1 MTIAERAMSRW
12 EGKRETHNGGGL
24 VLKEIFVTGALVATA
39 IVPSAAALAQPDK
52 TRALGGHA
60 ASTSLTHCTST
71 SSGKPCKWLEGK
83 HKKCLW
89 CKSKKGG
96 YTRSY
101 CEDKSSGSSGNTGS
115 PGKAPEKPK
124 QEGILCKGD
133 LDETGTSCTRCV
145 NLKTGKIFSSTCKGE
160 KAGDAAP

>member
-1 MTIAERAMSRW
+1 M
-12 EGKRETHNGGGL
+12 
-24 VLKEIFVTGALVATA
+24 LKEIFVTGALVATA

-52 TRALGGHA
+52 ARTLGNHT

-83 HKKCLW
+83 NKKCLW

-101 CEDKSSGSSGNTGS
+101 CEDKSMGS

-133 LDETGTSCTRCV
+133 LDEAATACTRCV
-145 NLKTGKIFSSTCKGE
+145 NLKTGKIFSSSCKGE
-160 KAGDAAP
+160 KPGDPAP

>member
-1 MTIAERAMSRW
+1 M
-12 EGKRETHNGGGL
+12 
-24 VLKEIFVTGALVATA
+24 LKEIFVTGALVAATA

-52 TRALGGHA
+52 ARALAGHA
-60 ASTSLTHCTST
+60 ASTSLTHCTSIN
-71 SSGKPCKWLEGK
+71 SGKPCKWLEGK
-83 HKKCLW
+83 SKKCLW

-101 CEDKSSGSSGNTGS
+101 CEDKSTGS

-124 QEGILCKGD
+124 QQEGILCKGD
-133 LDETGTSCTRCV
+133 LDESGASCTRCV